1 MVLNQPFPGK
11 RPEPFNPV
19 DVDLSLLELIAMVD
33 IEMLVATEH
42 ERILSPPLVCVYDGA
57 SPHPLH
63 RLGHKTLGRD
73 ILSNTHRDPPSPFQD
88 PVDNGLASCTSS
100 TLSFPLPS
108 EVGFICFQFS
118 LQNIVCLGK
127 FLYDNPAKDIIGSQ
141 CGFVAQVDLLGGL
154 PG

>member
-1 MVLNQPFPGK
+1 MVLNQPFLGK

-63 RLGHKTLGRD
+63 CLGHKTLGRD
-73 ILSNTHRDPPSPFQD
+73 ILNNTHRDPPPLVPGSRRKWSCLLHLFHAFLSSSRRSRLHLL
-88 PVDNGLASCTSS
+88 PV
-100 TLSFPLPS
+100 LPS
-108 EVGFICFQFS
+108 EYRLSWQV
-118 LQNIVCLGK
+118 LQRE
-127 FLYDNPAKDIIGSQ
+127 P
-141 CGFVAQVDLLGGL
+141 CGGYHRTRNVVL
-154 PG
+154 

>member
-1 MVLNQPFPGK
+1 MVLNQPFLGK

-63 RLGHKTLGRD
+63 CLGHKTLGRD
-73 ILSNTHRDPPSPFQD
+73 ILNNTDRNLPSSFQY
-88 PVDNGLASCTSS
+88 PVDNSLASCTSPS
-100 TLSFPLPS
+100 ISFSLSP
-108 EVGFICFQFS
+108 EIGFICFKFPF
-118 LQNIVCLGK
+118 QNIGWGW
-127 FLYDNPAKDIIGSQ
+127 IG
-141 CGFVAQVDLLGGL
+141 L
-154 PG
+154 